1 MRSFLI
7 TLLALIASNTSAQ
20 QPDSLPPLPIAEEL
34 SAPLHLEKAARA
46 QETSIWW
53 ALAGGSL
60 TVVAADMIHR
70 NDEHAADT
78 QRLAV
83 GLGSIAL
90 GGFCFFQIKSA
101 KHTRKAARA
110 LATP

>member
-1 MRSFLI
+1 MR
-7 TLLALIASNTSAQ
+7 TLLIALLISIASETCAQ
-20 QPDSLPPLPIAEEL
+20 HPDSLPPLPNVEEL
-34 SAPLHLEKAARA
+34 SASLHLEKAARA

-53 ALAGGSL
+53 ALAGSAL

-83 GLGSIAL
+83 GLGSITV

-110 LATP
+110 LAAP